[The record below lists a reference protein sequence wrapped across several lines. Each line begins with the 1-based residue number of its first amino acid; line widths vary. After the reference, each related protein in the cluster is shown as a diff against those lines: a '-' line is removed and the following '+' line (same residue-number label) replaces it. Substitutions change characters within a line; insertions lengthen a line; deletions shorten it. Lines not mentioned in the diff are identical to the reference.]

1 MSGKPGSSA
10 PVRGAALVEQRLG
23 HEFRQ
28 RALFDQALT
37 HRSFGA
43 DHNERL
49 EFLCDAVLNLAVS
62 RLLFDRFSGSDEGD
76 LTRVRAHLV
85 REDSLHRVAL
95 ALGLP
100 DALRLSEGE
109 ARGGGA
115 TRPSILADAVE
126 ALIGAVSIDGGFEA
140 AQALVTRLFG
150 ETITSTTTDNWR
162 KDAKT
167 ELQEWLQARHV
178 PVPAYRIS
186 ATRGQAHAQTFEVE
200 CDVPSLQWRATGVG
214 RSRRAA
220 EQASAQH
227 LLDRIKAG
235 ELDVPTRK
243 GNPGA

>member
-1 MSGKPGSSA
+1 MSVKPSSA
-10 PVRGAALVEQRLG
+10 PARGAALVEQRLG
-23 HEFRQ
+23 YQFAE
-28 RALFDQALT
+28 RALFERALT

-49 EFLCDAVLNLAVS
+49 EFLGDAVLNLAVS

-95 ALGLP
+95 ALALP
-100 DALRLSEGE
+100 EAMRLSEGE

-115 TRPSILADAVE
+115 ARPSILADGVE

-140 AQALVTRLFG
+140 AQALVARLFG
-150 ETITSTTTDNWR
+150 ETIASTTTDAWR

-178 PVPAYRIS
+178 PVPSYRIA
-186 ATRGQAHAQTFEVE
+186 ATLGQAHAQTFEVE

-214 RSRRAA
+214 RSRRQA
-220 EQASAQH
+220 EQASAQR
-227 LLDRIKAG
+227 LLDRIKTG
-235 ELDVPTRK
+235 ELNVPGRK
-243 GNPGA
+243 GNPSV

>member
-1 MSGKPGSSA
+1 MSGNASSTPA
-10 PVRGAALVEQRLG
+10 RGAALVEQRLG
-23 HEFRQ
+23 YQFAE
-28 RALFDQALT
+28 RALFERALT

-49 EFLCDAVLNLAVS
+49 EFLGDAVLNLAVS

-100 DALRLSEGE
+100 EALRLSEGE
-109 ARGGGA
+109 SRGGGA

-126 ALIGAVSIDGGFEA
+126 ALIGAVSIDGGFDA

-150 ETITSTTTDNWR
+150 ETIASTTTDNWR

-178 PVPAYRIS
+178 PVPAYRIA

-200 CDVPSLQWRATGVG
+200 CDVPTLQWHATGVG
-214 RSRRAA
+214 RSRRQA
-220 EQASAQH
+220 EQASAQQ

-235 ELDVPTRK
+235 ELDLPT
-243 GNPGA
+243 